1 MEYAKA
7 FSTVEILTVAALFLG
22 PLLAV
27 YIGRKLD
34 DRRLKRE
41 RRMDVFRTLMRTR
54 RDTLSFDHVS
64 ALNLVEVE
72 FQSDRK
78 VIDAWKK
85 YLDSL
90 CQDPVRTQD
99 EVLSDDTP
107 EPQRQIRNERYFGR
121 IILERQELLIEIL
134 RVMAQTLDHEVE
146 VPRIFKSGYSPQSW
160 AEIENEQAIIRKFV
174 VDLYYGRR
182 GLPMFPIEPPGKTK
196 PPDLRKN

>member
-7 FSTVEILTVAALFLG
+7 FSTVEILTIAALFLG

-34 DRRLKRE
+34 DRRLKRG

-54 RDTLSFDHVS
+54 RDNLSFDHVS

-85 YLDSL
+85 YLDYL

-107 EPQRQIRNERYFGR
+107 EPERQIRNERYDSR
-121 IILERQELLIEIL
+121 IMVERQELLIELL
-134 RVMAQTLDHEVE
+134 RVMAQTLDHAVE
-146 VPRIFKSGYSPQSW
+146 VPSIFKSGYSPRGW
-160 AEIENEQAIIRKFV
+160 AEIENQQAIIRQYV

-182 GLPMFPIEPPGKTK
+182 GLPMFPIEPPGETK
-196 PPDLRKN
+196 RRT